1 MAEAEISNAV
11 TENPVLVLCSSCR
24 VPLADSGDLVETP
37 EGANVILVKAVT
49 ADVEI
54 DEEKVVSTYEQDV
67 FSYCFDNPHKQ
78 RTRMNQKSVNLL
90 NVPFME
96 TQLKKCRTVL
106 GVCERSIKEIEGL
119 FQSSGRP

>member
-67 FSYCFDNPHKQ
+67 FSTLQVLYCKGCNSPIGALYVSTPRHLDYKRDLFNLDPRAVNCAEQ
-78 RTRMNQKSVNLL
+78 CLASVRD
-90 NVPFME
+90 
-96 TQLKKCRTVL
+96 Q
-106 GVCERSIKEIEGL
+106 
-119 FQSSGRP
+119 